1 MIKACARLFFSLR
14 QKGNDR
20 MFAEIITIGDELLI
34 GQVTDTNSAWMGV
47 ELNKIG
53 IEVIRKVSVR
63 DREEEILEA
72 VTESMKRVDLVLVT
86 GGLGPTK
93 DDITKLTL
101 CRFFNTDLV
110 FSQEVYDN
118 IKTVLG
124 DRLSMNGLNRSQA
137 MVPRDCV
144 VINNTVGTASIS
156 WFERGKKVLVSM
168 PGVPLEMM
176 TVMNLEI
183 LPRLHA
189 AFRSDY
195 ILHRTIWVKNY
206 PESVLAEKLETFEG
220 ALPEWIKLAYL
231 PKLGIIRLRLTGRG
245 QDEAGIKAELSA
257 RVDHLRL
264 ILGDAVYAEDDTPL
278 EVILGDKL
286 RERGLTV
293 STAESCTGGEL
304 AACITSVAGASDYYK
319 GSVVAYS
326 NEIKSQVLG
335 VSTDT
340 LAKFGA
346 VSEQTVV
353 EMVNGVKRLLGTD
366 CAMATSGIVGP
377 GGGTVDKP
385 VGTVWIAVAYK
396 NEIRT
401 LKQEINRGRLMN
413 IERACNNALL
423 LLIDKI
429 G

>member
-1 MIKACARLFFSLR
+1 
-14 QKGNDR
+14 

-72 VTESMKRVDLVLVT
+72 VTEAMKRVDLVLVT

-144 VINNTVGTASIS
+144 VINNTVGTASVS

-189 AFRSDY
+189 TFRSDY

-257 RVDHLRL
+257 QVDHLKL

-278 EVILGDKL
+278 EAILGEKL
-286 RERGLTV
+286 KEKGLTV
-293 STAESCTGGEL
+293 STAESCTGGGL
-304 AACITSVAGASDYYK
+304 AACITSIAGASEYYK

-353 EMVNGVKRLLGTD
+353 EMVNGVKCLLGTD
-366 CAMATSGIVGP
+366 CAMATSGFVGP

-396 NEIRT
+396 NEIQT

-423 LLIDKI
+423 LLIDRI

>member
-1 MIKACARLFFSLR
+1 MLVCFFSLR

-53 IEVIRKVSVR
+53 IEVIRKISVR

-72 VTESMKRVDLVLVT
+72 VTEAMKRVDLVLVT

-189 AFRSDY
+189 TFRSDY

-257 RVDHLRL
+257 QVDHLKL

-278 EVILGDKL
+278 EVILGEKL
-286 RERGLTV
+286 KEKGLTV
-293 STAESCTGGEL
+293 STAESCTGGGL
-304 AACITSVAGASDYYK
+304 AACITSIAGASDYYK

-353 EMVNGVKRLLGTD
+353 EMVNGVKCLLGTD

-377 GGGTVDKP
+377 GGGTMDKP

-396 NEIRT
+396 NEIQT

-423 LLIDKI
+423 LLIDRI

>member
-1 MIKACARLFFSLR
+1 
-14 QKGNDR
+14 

-72 VTESMKRVDLVLVT
+72 VTEAMKRVDLVLVT

-144 VINNTVGTASIS
+144 VINNTVGTASVS

-189 AFRSDY
+189 TFRLDY

-257 RVDHLRL
+257 QVDHLKL

-278 EVILGDKL
+278 EVILGEKL
-286 RERGLTV
+286 KEKGLTV
-293 STAESCTGGEL
+293 STAESCTGGGL
-304 AACITSVAGASDYYK
+304 AACITSIAGASEYYK

-353 EMVNGVKRLLGTD
+353 EMVNGVKCLLGTD
-366 CAMATSGIVGP
+366 CAMATSGFVGP

-396 NEIRT
+396 NEIQT

-423 LLIDKI
+423 LLIDRI

>member
-1 MIKACARLFFSLR
+1 
-14 QKGNDR
+14 

-72 VTESMKRVDLVLVT
+72 VTEAMKRVDLVLVT

-144 VINNTVGTASIS
+144 VINNTVGTASVS

-189 AFRSDY
+189 TFRSDY

-257 RVDHLRL
+257 QVDHLKL

-278 EVILGDKL
+278 EVILGEKL
-286 RERGLTV
+286 KEKGLTV
-293 STAESCTGGEL
+293 STAESCTGGGL
-304 AACITSVAGASDYYK
+304 AACITSIAGASEYYK

-353 EMVNGVKRLLGTD
+353 EMVNGVKCLLGTD
-366 CAMATSGIVGP
+366 CAMATSGFVGP

-396 NEIRT
+396 NEIQT